1 MKDLRNFIKTTL
13 REYLNE
19 NINNIS
25 YSIDHAYNENILVN
39 AKIDGVIIGSL
50 SIIDETNYLS
60 PEDEPTFTIL
70 NVFVDEEYRKMGVYI
85 NLIKYFLLK
94 NKYGVKSLSSEKNPE
109 FDTEPRSV
117 DADNFW
123 KHIYTNQKKYGV
135 YVEKYDDNYEI
146 SLK

>member
-1 MKDLRNFIKTTL
+1 MRRFIKTKI

-19 NINNIS
+19 DINNIS
-25 YSIDHAYNENILVN
+25 YSIDHKYNENIFVN
-39 AKIDGVIIGSL
+39 AKIDGIIIGSL
-50 SIIDETNYLS
+50 IIIDETSYLS

-70 NVFVDEEYRKMGVYI
+70 NVFVDKEYRKMWIYI
-85 NLIKYFLLK
+85 NLIKYFLSN
-94 NKYGVKSLSSEKNPE
+94 NKYGVQTLSSEKNPE

-123 KHIYTNQKKYGV
+123 KHIYTNQNKYGV